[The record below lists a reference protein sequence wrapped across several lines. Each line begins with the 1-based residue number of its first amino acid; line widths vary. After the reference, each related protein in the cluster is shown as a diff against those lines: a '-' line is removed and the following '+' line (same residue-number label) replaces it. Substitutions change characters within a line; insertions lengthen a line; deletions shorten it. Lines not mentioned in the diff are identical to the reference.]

1 MTDCNIFCAFLLIIV
16 FILLFSCIELPV
28 VSPLIHA
35 VVKCM
40 DLWLKDLKQ
49 FLDSFDGPPLN
60 YIPGCFISTGQI
72 GPPALKYASMLELS
86 NTPFRYYFHIFSQ
99 ALQNTYI
106 SLVIKYSK
114 TC

>member
-1 MTDCNIFCAFLLIIV
+1 M
-16 FILLFSCIELPV
+16 PV

-49 FLDSFDGPPLN
+49 FLDSFDGPPPN

-86 NTPFRYYFHIFSQ
+86 NTPFRYYFHIISQ
-99 ALQNTYI
+99 VMQNTYI
-106 SLVIKYSK
+106 FLVIKYSK